1 MNRSRPASTVRFSAE
16 PEVDVLMRVR
26 ARERRLLPVAR
37 WAAVVTMIGALLSPP
52 LANAG
57 ALLVLVSFAL
67 LPSARQRLRAALAL
81 PLVRAALLVLAVLAA
96 AMLWS
101 EAPLALRLKYW
112 WDWRT
117 LLLLIV
123 CLVLFDDVSAR
134 RQALIAWIAVAA
146 LIAVYSFWAW
156 LQGVSPAGTD
166 HGSPGIVARNS
177 TTQGMAF
184 AAACFLALM
193 LAFGDRA
200 TDRRMR
206 LLLAAA
212 AVLLACNLVFITSS
226 RSGHLMLLIL
236 LAGAVVQLLA
246 GWRRVAAIAVLP
258 LAAALA
264 FSLSPMLQTRFGM
277 MVDELRAPL
286 ASEQISGMGIRVVM
300 WRVSAQMALE
310 RPLLGYG
317 TGGFPAAYESAIKRS
332 SYRGWAATPTID
344 PHNQYLLVQLQAGI
358 VGSAAFAWFLLAGFR
373 SRSPD
378 PWRAAGKALLLG
390 WCASALAT
398 SVFTAFAESHL
409 LMPLLGILLAP
420 AAVKMGVQP
429 GGQPAAGEPPQPPR

>member
-1 MNRSRPASTVRFSAE
+1 
-16 PEVDVLMRVR
+16 
-26 ARERRLLPVAR
+26 LL
-37 WAAVVTMIGALLSPP
+37 L
-52 LANAG
+52 
-57 ALLVLVSFAL
+57 
-67 LPSARQRLRAALAL
+67 
-81 PLVRAALLVLAVLAA
+81 LAVLAA
-96 AMLWS
+96 AMLWAD
-101 EAPLALRLKYW
+101 APLALRLKYW

-117 LLLLIV
+117 LLLLIL
-123 CLVLFDDVSAR
+123 CLALFNEVAVRRRAVIAFIVASA
-134 RQALIAWIAVAA
+134 LV
-146 LIAVYSFWAW
+146 AVYSFWAW
-156 LQGVSPAGTD
+156 SRGISPAGMD
-166 HGSPGIVARNS
+166 HGLPGIVARNS

-193 LAFGDRA
+193 LVFGDRA
-200 TDRRMR
+200 IDRRMR
-206 LLLAAA
+206 LLLLVA
-212 AVLLACNLVFITSS
+212 AVLLAGNLVFITSS

-246 GWRRVAAIAVLP
+246 GWRRLAAIAVLP

-264 FSLSPMLQTRFGM
+264 FSLSPMLQTRFGLM
-277 MVDELRAPL
+277 INELRAPL

-332 SYRGWAATPTID
+332 SYRGWAATPTVD

-373 SRSPD
+373 SRGPD
-378 PWRAAGKALLLG
+378 PWRAAGKALLLA

-398 SVFTAFAESHL
+398 SVITAFAESHL

-420 AAVKMGVQP
+420 AAVTARLKPGVQST
-429 GGQPAAGEPPQPPR
+429 AGEPPQQPR

>member
-1 MNRSRPASTVRFSAE
+1 LIVPGNP
-16 PEVDVLMRVR
+16 P

-37 WAAVVTMIGALLSPP
+37 SAAVATMIGALLSPP
-52 LANAG
+52 LANLA
-57 ALLVLVSFAL
+57 AFILLASFAL
-67 LPSARQRLRAALAL
+67 LPSARPRLRVALAL
-81 PLVRAALLVLAVLAA
+81 PLVRAALLVLGVLAV
-96 AMLWS
+96 AMLWA
-101 EAPLALRLKYW
+101 EAPFGLRLKYW

-123 CLVLFDDVSAR
+123 GLALFDEDSAR
-134 RQALIAWIAVAA
+134 RRALIAFVVAAVA
-146 LIAVYSFWAW
+146 IAAVSFLAW
-156 LQGVSPAGTD
+156 LKGVSPAGAD
-166 HGSPGIVARNS
+166 HGMPGIVARNS

-193 LAFGDRA
+193 LAFGDRGI
-200 TDRRMR
+200 DRRLR
-206 LLLAAA
+206 LPLAAA
-212 AVLLACNLVFITSS
+212 AVLLACNLAFVTTS

-236 LAGAVVQLLA
+236 LAGAVVQLLG
-246 GWRRVAAIAVLP
+246 GWCRVAAIAVLP
-258 LAAALA
+258 LVAALA

-277 MVDELRAPL
+277 MVSELRAPL

-332 SYRGWAATPTID
+332 SYRGWAATPTVD
-344 PHNQYLLVQLQAGI
+344 PHNQYLLVQLQAGLA
-358 VGSAAFAWFLLAGFR
+358 GSAAFAWFLLAGFR
-373 SRSPD
+373 ARGPN

-420 AAVKMGVQP
+420 AGINADP
-429 GGQPAAGEPPQPPR
+429 GSAGQPAADGPPRRLR

>member
-1 MNRSRPASTVRFSAE
+1 MSVEIGAP
-16 PEVDVLMRVR
+16 
-26 ARERRLLPVAR
+26 ARERRLLALAR
-37 WAAVVTMIGALLSPP
+37 GAAVVTAIGALLSPP
-52 LANAG
+52 LANLG
-57 ALLVLVSFAL
+57 AFIVLASFAL
-67 LPSARQRLRAALAL
+67 LPSARQRLRVALAL
-81 PLVRAALLVLAVLAA
+81 PLARAALFLLAVLAA

-101 EAPLALRLKYW
+101 EAALALRLKYW

-117 LLLLIV
+117 LLLLIL
-123 CLVLFDDVSAR
+123 CLALFNEVAVR
-134 RQALIAWIAVAA
+134 RRALIAFIAAAA
-146 LIAVYSFWAW
+146 LVAVYSFWAW
-156 LQGVSPAGTD
+156 SRGISPAGMD
-166 HGSPGIVARNS
+166 HGLPGIVARNT

-200 TDRRMR
+200 IGRRMR
-206 LLLAAA
+206 MLLLLAAL
-212 AVLLACNLVFITSS
+212 LLAGNLVFVTSS

-246 GWRRVAAIAVLP
+246 GWLRLAAIAVLP

-277 MVDELRAPL
+277 MIAELRAPL
-286 ASEQISGMGIRVVM
+286 ASEQISAMGIRVVM
-300 WRVSAQMALE
+300 WRVSTQMALE

-332 SYRGWAATPTID
+332 SYRGWAATPTVD

-373 SRSPD
+373 SRGPD
-378 PWRAAGKALLLG
+378 PWGAAGKALLLG

-398 SVFTAFAESHL
+398 SVITAFAESHL

-420 AAVKMGVQP
+420 AAVTAGLKP
-429 GGQPAAGEPPQPPR
+429 GGQPTADEPPQRRR